1 MITYYARQLK
11 TFSIMSLTLSNV
23 ILHKLVKNEQ
33 DELEVCLRNQTLDN
47 EEFTEA
53 LVSELHR
60 VFNSKAGKGF
70 GVFKTESEFGHW
82 LGSVRKNETPFLEF
96 SNKSA
101 EKLKSELIKY
111 PFAEEGILV
120 IAEYRSLATEYLFVA
135 VLPSN
140 ESMKVTEQ
148 LDISSTD
155 YLDIAKMDIA
165 ARIDL
170 STWETDSDSNRY
182 LTFIKGRVG
191 RKVSD
196 FFLDFL
202 QADVGMDTKVQNQV
216 LLQAVE
222 DFCADERLEKEE
234 KQQYRKQVYDYCNG
248 QLQAG
253 EELTVKELS
262 GELPTSESGSNFY
275 QFAEEQGYELEE
287 SFPVDRTALRKLTK
301 FVGAGGGLSLNFDAM
316 LLGERVF
323 YDPETDTLTIKGT
336 PPNLKDQLTRRLGSS
351 ES

>member
-1 MITYYARQLK
+1 
-11 TFSIMSLTLSNV
+11 MSLTLSNV

-33 DELEVCLRNQTLDN
+33 DELEVCLRNQTLEN

-82 LGSVRKNETPFLEF
+82 LSSVRKNETSFLEF
-96 SNKSA
+96 SNNSA

-120 IAEYRSLATEYLFVA
+120 IAEYQSLATEYLFVA

-148 LDISSTD
+148 LDISATD

-216 LLQAVE
+216 LMQAVE
-222 DFCADERLEKEE
+222 DFCADERLDKEE

-253 EELTVKELS
+253 EELTVKELAS
-262 GELPTSESGSNFY
+262 ELPTSESGSNFY

>member
-1 MITYYARQLK
+1 MITYYVRQLK

-33 DELEVCLRNQTLDN
+33 DELEVCLRNQTLEN

-82 LGSVRKNETPFLEF
+82 LSSVRKNETPFLEF
-96 SNKSA
+96 SNNSA

-120 IAEYRSLATEYLFVA
+120 IAEYQSLATEYLFVA

-148 LDISSTD
+148 LDISATD

-216 LLQAVE
+216 LMQAVE
-222 DFCADERLEKEE
+222 DFCADERLDKEE

-253 EELTVKELS
+253 EELTVKELAS
-262 GELPTSESGSNFY
+262 ELPTSESGSNFY

-323 YDPETDTLTIKGT
+323 YDLETDTLTIKGT

>member
-1 MITYYARQLK
+1 MITYYVRQLK

-23 ILHKLVKNEQ
+23 ILHKLVKNDQ
-33 DELEVCLRNQTLDN
+33 DELEVCLRNQTLEN

-82 LGSVRKNETPFLEF
+82 LSSVRKNETPFLEF
-96 SNKSA
+96 SNNSA

-120 IAEYRSLATEYLFVA
+120 IAEYQSLATEYLFVA

-148 LDISSTD
+148 LDISATD

-216 LLQAVE
+216 LMQAVE
-222 DFCADERLEKEE
+222 DFCADERLDKEE

-253 EELTVKELS
+253 EELTVKELAS
-262 GELPTSESGSNFY
+262 ELPTSESGSNFY